1 MQPVFETPRLVLRE
15 MSVADL
21 DFIAEMLAHPEVMRF
36 WPKCYERDEAA
47 NWVKRQQARY
57 AKDGIDYWLVLE
69 KASGRPVG
77 QAGLLQLTVDD
88 REEVGLGY
96 IIHRPFW
103 RQGFALEA
111 AAASMDYAFNK
122 LGRHR
127 VVALVRPENLPSQ
140 GVARKLGM
148 KVEKRTHHADYEHLV
163 FVTMFCAKA

>member
-1 MQPVFETPRLVLRE
+1 M
-15 MSVADL
+15 ADL

-36 WPKCYERDEAA
+36 WPKCYDRNEAA

-57 AKDGIDYWLVLE
+57 AKDGIGYWLVLE

-77 QAGLLQLTVDD
+77 QAGLLLLTVDD

-103 RQGFALEA
+103 HKGFASKA
-111 AAASMDYAFNK
+111 AAASMDYAVNK

-148 KVEKRTHHADYEHLV
+148 EVEKHTLHADYEHLV
-163 FVTMFCAKA
+163 FVRMFP